1 MFFIFYLFFVVLDK
15 NDIEYS
21 KEVIL
26 LKLDVLMKLC
36 FLLWLWKVW
45 KESKKFLFFIV
56 LFMVCL
62 VLIFSE
68 VVCVCFEIVLWD
80 WDLKRE
86 MLFDG
91 IVYLLIIK
99 FCVGIVLLVI
109 LYDLIDLNYV
119 GKKDKVIILIVF
131 VLI

>member
-1 MFFIFYLFFVVLDK
+1 MFFIFYLFIVVLDK
-15 NDIEYS
+15 NDVEYN

-45 KESKKFLFFIV
+45 KEIKKFLFFIV

-119 GKKDKVIILIVF
+119 G
-131 VLI
+131 